1 MIYLGPEGI
10 ALYDSCLPVYR
21 GQSERAGSEVS
32 AGWGFFVLE
41 RAGRVGGGNRNRSPA
56 QARISSRVFVGPLPW

>member
-10 ALYDSCLPVYR
+10 ALCDR
-21 GQSERAGSEVS
+21 GHGERVGSEVS

-41 RAGRVGGGNRNRSPA
+41 RAGRVGGGNRNWSPA
-56 QARISSRVFVGPLPW
+56 QARISSRVLVGPLPW

>member
-1 MIYLGPEGI
+1 MICLGPKGI
-10 ALYDSCLPVYR
+10 ALCDSCLPAHR
-21 GQSERAGSEVS
+21 GHGESAGSEVG

-41 RAGRVGGGNRNRSPA
+41 RAGRVGGGNRSRSPA